1 MASCWWMQSTCLLD
15 EVHDEL
21 VFCRNILSCS
31 HESAK
36 NDMNETTT
44 VSADMSQIEIQARWI
59 RTFFLLCFLFSLF
72 TFCACSLLYIYCSF
86 PLFYFLPIHFH
97 PLHSSIPSFLSYS
110 SACNGGWTSFSVTSS
125 AHFGGQVT
133 SFVYN
138 RLQQDGAW
146 GSFAFVCPR
155 HTDPSWKS
163 CLSSRQMWTCRQLK
177 SCSPGLDPGVPRS
190 RCLLCSPFHW
200 TLIFDMRNPKINL
213 TNMKFL
219 CHKNTGGCYWSACA
233 WLWPNPRVIVD
244 FMCNKV

>member
-1 MASCWWMQSTCLLD
+1 MRFMMNWSSAETFYSVAMKVPRTTWTKRLQYPPTCLKWKFKQD
-15 EVHDEL
+15 
-21 VFCRNILSCS
+21 
-31 HESAK
+31 
-36 NDMNETTT
+36 
-44 VSADMSQIEIQARWI
+44 ARGH
-59 RTFFLLCFLFSLF
+59 FFLLCFLFSFF
-72 TFCACSLLYIYCSF
+72 TFCTCLLFYIYCSF
-86 PLFYFLPIHFH
+86 SLSYFLPFHFH
-97 PLHSSIPSFLSYS
+97 PLNSSIPSFLSYS
-110 SACNGGWTSFSVTSS
+110 SACNGGWISFSVTSS

-163 CLSSRQMWTCRQLK
+163 CLSSRQMWTCRQLR

-233 WLWPNPRVIVD
+233 WLWFNPRVIVD
-244 FMCNKV
+244 FMCNKVKVTEKLV